1 MQYVEV
7 KGNGLS
13 ECRKARFDFVTFVTV
28 VSVVTIVAVVT
39 KVTALH
45 YANSPTQ

>member
-13 ECRKARFDFVTFVTV
+13 ECCKARFDSVTFVV
-28 VSVVTIVAVVT
+28 VVMVVTVVT
-39 KVTALH
+39 KVAALH